1 MKATYLI
8 YKQIDGVQK
17 LAVATQE
24 EWDIILKENRMLP
37 LEHRRRFINDCI
49 KDGNEL
55 DCIFTE
61 VSTKEH
67 QKWNSKNTVYQRK
80 RKAGKRYTHIS
91 LDTGVSDTSVQ
102 SLHESIPSGYNLEML
117 VEDQVLMEQLRQALR
132 AWQPWA
138 EELLK
143 LYMAGEKRSCT
154 NELSKRHHLSDR
166 TIQRRKN
173 AFEKFVLD
181 FLQK

>member
-1 MKATYLI
+1 MKTTYLV
-8 YKQIDGVQK
+8 YKQVNGVQQ

-24 EWDIILKENRMLP
+24 EWNSILKENRKLP

-49 KDGNEL
+49 MDGNEL

-61 VSTKEH
+61 VSAEEH

-91 LDTGVSDTSVQ
+91 LDTGVSDTGTQ
-102 SLHESIPSGYNLEML
+102 SLHESIPSGYDLEML
-117 VEDQVLMEQLRQALR
+117 VEDRVLMEQLRRALR

-138 EELLK
+138 EELLN

-154 NELSKRHHLSDR
+154 NELSKKHQLSDR
-166 TIQRRKN
+166 TIQRRKD

-181 FLQK
+181 FLKK